1 MGKKKANYELAMK
14 DLIYHFFPPK
24 SLQLQ
29 KRYLSRDMYKPR
41 YTKIRDFIWYIDEMV
56 EYLEKFPPFGAGQRL
71 QDKNILDRV
80 EFSLPK
86 RWQKERIIQ
95 GLDTST

>member
-56 EYLEKFPPFGAGQRL
+56 EYLEKFPPFGEGQRVPY
-71 QDKNILDRV
+71 DKILNMV
-80 EFSLPK
+80 EFSLLK
-86 RWQKERIIQ
+86 K
-95 GLDTST
+95 